1 MTKSFE
7 GKDPIVIIA
16 GNNDMGI
23 VDEKNNLLNSDL
35 ADKIEKHV
43 TSQQNQSYIV
53 VNLFHR
59 HDLPYNCRINK
70 EIKQNNN
77 KLLKLE
83 KEGVCV
89 VDFTRFLQR
98 LFTRHGQHL
107 NGQGKAALCY
117 KLLSAIENLRREQS
131 ESSSNAATANQ
142 QLTQLNGVPHNN
154 LGKDMPLPVE
164 RPEAE
169 PVTLPFDTYADA
181 VKSDSLRWTMA
192 SERHQPESSPPAAAR
207 DVGSGDPGSVIGDR
221 RMSTESTFFSSKPS
235 FRKKQCTVGRRISTS
250 ASPAKTMQQNA
261 TNSKFKILHQNSQA
275 ATNKIN
281 CLNLMADEVMPEVMV
296 ITEHH
301 FNECNI
307 HQFRLENYYLSNYF
321 ARSNFKGGGIA
332 LFVIKG
338 IQYESGCNVNCSE
351 KDLESANFFDRPLQI
366 P

>member
-1 MTKSFE
+1 MDYVLKNSTDMTKNVE
-7 GKDPIVIIA
+7 GNDPIVIIA

-70 EIKQNNN
+70 EIKQTNN

-89 VDFTRFLQR
+89 VDVTRFFRR

-117 KLLSAIENLRREQS
+117 KLLSAIESLRREQC

-154 LGKDMPLPVE
+154 FGREMPLPVE
-164 RPEAE
+164 RPEPE

-181 VKSDSLRWTMA
+181 VKSYNLRRTMT
-192 SERHQPESSPPAAAR
+192 SERHQPESSPPAASR
-207 DVGSGDPGSVIGDR
+207 DVGSGDPDSVIGDR
-221 RMSTESTFFSSKPS
+221 RMSTESVNEFPTDHRHFLATFDFGAPC
-235 FRKKQCTVGRRISTS
+235 QN
-250 ASPAKTMQQNA
+250 NA

-275 ATNKIN
+275 ATNKID

-332 LFVIKG
+332 LFVKKG

-351 KDLESANFFDRPLQI
+351 KDFEAASI
-366 P
+366 